1 MNECVLL
8 DMTHLTNRGK
18 KKTTVGDQMKAQL
31 EKQTNTKHDE
41 VNLLMK
47 AHAYIHRLVEL
58 I

>member
-1 MNECVLL
+1 
-8 DMTHLTNRGK
+8 MTHLTNRGK